1 MPYSRTELA
10 EHSRKIG
17 RGWRTLQR
25 WVARGCDLNDP
36 ASVQKFLAE
45 SERKKT
51 NVRRYLEARGL
62 TGVTLK
68 ARRRCVVRASGEFEA
83 SGNVDTLPPVGPRG
97 AGATLRRLEK
107 EEEEGHRRLQ
117 QALESGDQFAIDACQ
132 TYWLR
137 VAEVLRR
144 LDRELELS
152 RRSEEEQIPLKTAQ
166 DAVTFVNEWLRIS
179 ITTFLSAEGLTLAAG
194 FPTIGDLKV
203 YFTERFRGVMFMT
216 L

>member
-1 MPYSRTELA
+1 MPYTRAELGRYG
-10 EHSRKIG
+10 EKIG

-25 WVARGCDLNDP
+25 WVARGCDLNDS

-117 QALESGDQFAIDACQ
+117 QALS
-132 TYWLR
+132 
-137 VAEVLRR
+137 RR
-144 LDRELELS
+144 LKVVTGLRSMHAKPIGFELQKCCADWIANLNFHDAVRKNRS
-152 RRSEEEQIPLKTAQ
+152 RRKKRRKRSYLPPNGSESHLCS
-166 DAVTFVNEWLRIS
+166 F
-179 ITTFLSAEGLTLAAG
+179 
-194 FPTIGDLKV
+194 
-203 YFTERFRGVMFMT
+203 
-216 L
+216 